1 MNQVTFEPVDN
12 SQSGVA
18 EINIGST
25 PEPQAEPQ
33 AEEKTEEAKEE
44 VQEATEAPAV
54 EAEQSTPEVVQQ
66 SAEDDG
72 IDADAYVKE
81 STSGRFE
88 TLDSLLASLSEEK
101 SEPQFKDDYIKKAVE
116 YYEKNG
122 TLLPFLEAT
131 KADYDGMSAEELV
144 RHNLRKEYSELSD
157 SAFERLYKQEVINKY
172 KLDEDEFTDDEIEL
186 GKQLLQRDAN
196 RIRTSLVQER
206 EQFLQAQQEAVPEEQ
221 TNFQEEWS
229 NTVMQNSYT
238 DNLLKDKSI
247 SIDVDGEAFNY
258 EVDNPQ
264 SMIDMT
270 VDNSKFFNLF
280 LDKNGEVDLNKWY
293 KVVAF
298 AMEPDTYDRSL
309 VNHGKTYGVSQV
321 EQELKNP
328 DTAKAPAAMDSNQ
341 DWREAFLSAA
351 INQKRQ

>member
-1 MNQVTFEPVDN
+1 MSDVTFETVN
-12 SQSGVA
+12 QSQ
-18 EINIGST
+18 
-25 PEPQAEPQ
+25 EPQEIIIGNPNAKEQEEP
-33 AEEKTEEAKEE
+33 KEE
-44 VQEATEAPAV
+44 VTEEVVSEETQPEVTEAPVV
-54 EAEQSTPEVVQQ
+54 EQQ
-66 SAEDDG
+66 SADNESNTDDG

-81 STSGRFE
+81 TTGGRFE
-88 TLDSLLASLSEEK
+88 TLDSLLESLNEQPTAYE
-101 SEPQFKDDYIKKAVE
+101 FKDDYIKKAVE

-122 TLLPFLEAT
+122 NLLPFLEAT
-131 KADYDGMSAEELV
+131 KADYDGMAPEDLV

-157 SAFERLYKQEVINKY
+157 SAFDKLYKQEVINKY

-196 RIRTSLVQER
+196 RIKQTLLKER
-206 EQFLQAQQEAVPEEQ
+206 EEFLQPQQEVVQEEQ

-229 NTVMQNSYT
+229 NTVLQDSYT
-238 DNLLKDKSI
+238 NNLLNEKSI

-258 EVDNPQ
+258 EVDDPQ

-280 LDKNGEVDLNKWY
+280 LDKSGQVDLNKWY

-298 AMEPDTYDRSL
+298 AMEPDTYDKSL
-309 VNHGKTYGVSQV
+309 VNHGKTYGVTQV

-328 DTAKAPAAMDSNQ
+328 DTPKAPAAMDSNQ

-351 INQKRQ
+351 INQKRT